1 MIVVTGASGLLGAS
15 VVLHARDLGLEVA
28 GLYHHHSLLVPG
40 TAMRKLDLTDFA
52 GTRALLLDLKPE
64 AIIHCAAATNVDWCE
79 AHPRETEQVNVRA
92 SSQLA
97 EIARELNAQM
107 VYISTDAV
115 FDGRQG
121 NYSESDRPAPLNV
134 YARSK
139 LSGEDEVLK
148 RHPSALIVRVNI
160 YGWNVQEKLS
170 LAEWFLRRVGEEKQV
185 PGFTDVTFCPMLAN
199 DLAVSLLQM
208 VNHRLSGVYHVTGSE
223 KISKYE
229 FGRRVVT
236 AFGFDPGKVMPS
248 KVVDANLQ
256 ARRPLDTSLN
266 TKKICQAMGLKIPG
280 VEEGIRS
287 FHALHDSGY
296 PQQIKRFLTGAAA

>member
-15 VVLHARDLGLEVA
+15 VVLHARDLGLEVT
-28 GLYHHHSLLVPG
+28 GLHHNHPLLVPG
-40 TAMRKLDLTDFA
+40 TVMRKLDLTDFA
-52 GTRALLLDLKPE
+52 GTRVLLRDLKPE

-79 AHPRETEQVNVRA
+79 AHPREAEQVNVGA

-97 EIARELNAQM
+97 EMACELNAQM

-121 NYSESDRPAPLNV
+121 NYSETDRPAPLNV

-160 YGWNVQEKLS
+160 FGWNVQEKLS
-170 LAEWFLRRVGEEKQV
+170 LAEWFLLRVGEEEQV

-199 DLAVSLLQM
+199 DLAVLLLQM
-208 VNHRLSGVYHVTGSE
+208 VNRRLSGLYHVTGSE

-229 FGRRVVT
+229 FGRRVVA
-236 AFGFDPGKVMPS
+236 AFGLDPSRVVPAR
-248 KVVDANLQ
+248 VVDTNLK
-256 ARRPLDTSLN
+256 ARRPLDISLN
-266 TKKICQAMGLKIPG
+266 TEKVCQVMGLKMPG

-287 FHALHDSGY
+287 FHALHDHAY

>member
-28 GLYHHHSLLVPG
+28 GLHYNHSLLVPG
-40 TAMRKLDLTDFA
+40 TPMWKLDLTDFSA
-52 GTRALLLDLKPE
+52 TRDLLQELKPE

-92 SSQLA
+92 SAQLA
-97 EIARELNAQM
+97 EMACELNAQM
-107 VYISTDAV
+107 VYVSTDAV
-115 FDGRQG
+115 FDGGQG
-121 NYSESDRPAPLNV
+121 NYSETDSPAPLNV

-148 RHPSALIVRVNI
+148 RHSSALIVRVNI

-170 LAEWFLRRVGEEKQV
+170 LAEWFLQRVGQEQQV

-199 DLAVSLLQM
+199 DLAVVLMQM
-208 VNHRLSGVYHVTGSE
+208 VKRRLSGLYHVTGSE

-229 FGRRVVT
+229 FGRRVVA
-236 AFGFDPGKVMPS
+236 AFGLDPS
-248 KVVDANLQ
+248 RVVPARVEDTNLK
-256 ARRPLDTSLN
+256 ARRPLDISLN
-266 TKKICQAMGLKIPG
+266 TEKVCQAMGLKMPG

-287 FHALHDSGY
+287 FHALHEHGY
-296 PQQIKRFLTGAAA
+296 PQKIKSFLTGAAA